1 MSFEKWSF
9 TFEGAFESPE
19 PLPEVAGV
27 YVVWCKYS
35 EDAWD
40 VLDVGQAENVRQR
53 LLVHDGRDCWKRHC
67 RGTIYY
73 SARLM
78 SESNEAERKRVEAY
92 IREQAVPPCG
102 YS

>member
-9 TFEGAFESPE
+9 TFEGAFESPD

-27 YVVWCKYS
+27 YVVWRRCSKD
-35 EDAWD
+35 EWD

-53 LLVHDGRDCWKRHC
+53 LIVHDRKDCWKRHC
-67 RGTIYY
+67 KGTIYY

-78 SESNEAERKRVEAY
+78 PLSDKAERIKVEAS
-92 IREQAVPPCG
+92 IRDQAVPLCG
-102 YS
+102 ES

>member
-1 MSFEKWSF
+1 MSFEKWSI

-27 YVVWCKYS
+27 YVVWCKYGKD
-35 EDAWD
+35 EWD

-53 LLVHDGRDCWKRHC
+53 LIVHDRKDCWDRHC

-78 SESNEAERKRVEAY
+78 PGSNELERRRIEEY
-92 IREQAVPPCG
+92 IREQATPPCG
-102 YS
+102 YF